1 MSVQGYNI
9 INFDIEKYSKDK
21 KTIADTIGYNTL
33 NKLMSLFKFDLK
45 GDEVTVKPEWLKLQL
60 FQNGFSFITEFENNL
75 YAFYGGLGGLP
86 DEYYQP
92 TEIVVANP
100 YLKLN
105 KTYNIKDNEDG
116 VLISFD
122 TLRQGIVPIIGKYA
136 GLLAEN
142 TITMRITDIMS
153 RVTNIMSASDESTIS
168 SAIEYL
174 EQIEKGSLGII
185 EENPFLEDLKIQAGA
200 SGESKTRLTDLI
212 EVEQYLKASLMNEL
226 GMQANYNMKRE
237 SLNSNEVQLNDDMI
251 QPYMDMVLANIR
263 KGFDAVNEKYGR
275 EWEVDFASAWKENKE
290 TRDAELEQIIAEAE
304 QTEAEAEVTE
314 AEVEQV
320 EVETEQIEEVNE
332 DESDT
337 EQTETE
343 DSVSDNERNTEE
355 PEDEEDS
362 GLVDS
367 DNE

>member
-9 INFDIEKYSKDK
+9 INLDIEKYSKDK
-21 KTIADTIGYNTL
+21 KVIADTIGYNTL

-45 GDEVTVKPEWLKLQL
+45 GDEETVKPEWLKLQL
-60 FQNGFSFITEFENNL
+60 FCNGFSFITEHEDNL
-75 YAFYGGLGGLP
+75 YAFYGGLGGVP

-105 KTYNIKDNEDG
+105 KTYKLKDDG

-122 TLRQGIVPIIGKYA
+122 TLRQGIIPIIGKYA

-142 TITMRITDIMS
+142 TITMRIADIMS
-153 RVTNIMSASDESTIS
+153 RVTNILSASDESTIT
-168 SAIEYL
+168 SALLYL
-174 EQIEKGSLGII
+174 EQIEKGSLGVI
-185 EENPFLEDLKIQAGA
+185 EQNPFLEDLKIQAGA

-237 SLNSNEVQLNDDMI
+237 SINSNEAQLNDDMI
-251 QPYMDMVLANIR
+251 QPYMDMVFENLK
-263 KGFDAVNEKYGR
+263 KGFDAVNEKYDR

-290 TRDAELEQIIAEAE
+290 TRDAELNQIIAEAE
-304 QTEAEAEVTE
+304 QTEAEAEQLE
-314 AEVEQV
+314 I
-320 EVETEQIEEVNE
+320 ETEQIEKEGE
-332 DESDT
+332 DYEHT
-337 EQTETE
+337 EEQAETE
-343 DSVSDNERNTEE
+343 DSVSDNGRDIEE
-355 PEDEEDS
+355 PEDEEDER
-362 GLVDS
+362 LADR
-367 DNE
+367 DDE